1 MYPAMNGA
9 SKYLNEIGGQMERNG
24 KGMGNFGW
32 FITGIGLG
40 TLGGVLFAPKAG
52 NETRTE
58 LLANAKDAKEKGA
71 ALAKG
76 ATAKA
81 GEYVQQGKEVAGQ
94 YLEQGKTVTSDRL
107 GNKAYAEGAPQ
118 SQTVKS
124 TFDMGSSP
132 PEPGV

>member
-1 MYPAMNGA
+1 
-9 SKYLNEIGGQMERNG
+9 MEVNG

-52 NETRTE
+52 TNEDPHGTPCE
-58 LLANAKDAKEKGA
+58 CQGCVKEKGA
-71 ALAKG
+71 ALTKR

-94 YLEQGKTVTSDRL
+94 YLEQGKTVASDRL
-107 GNKAYAEGAPQ
+107 ARASAALDAGKTAYAEGAPQ

-124 TFDMGSSP
+124 TFDTGSSS